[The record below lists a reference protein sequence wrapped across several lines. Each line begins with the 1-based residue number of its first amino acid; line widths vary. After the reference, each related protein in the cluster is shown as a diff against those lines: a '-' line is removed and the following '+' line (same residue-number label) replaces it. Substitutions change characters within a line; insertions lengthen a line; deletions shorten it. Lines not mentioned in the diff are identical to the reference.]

1 MKRIQALEQHD
12 RPREKLFA
20 KGASAL
26 SDEELLAIL
35 LGSGSREHCVRVLA
49 QKTLAVLDN
58 KNGNLQVSDLCA
70 LKGIGAAKGSVIA
83 AALEFSR
90 RRIRPEGI
98 AIRQPGDILP
108 LIQHLSDRKQE
119 HFICV
124 SLNGAHEVIATRVLT
139 VGLLNSSQIH
149 PREVFCD
156 PIVDR
161 ACSIVC
167 AHNHPSGNVKPS
179 PEDRRVTEI
188 LQDAGKLLGIN
199 FLDHIIF
206 SRRAY
211 YSFKE
216 DCEYAISR
224 TT

>member
-1 MKRIQALEQHD
+1 MKRIQAIEQHE
-12 RPREKLFA
+12 RPREKLLS
-20 KGASAL
+20 KGAMAL

-35 LGSGSREHCVRVLA
+35 LGSGGREQCVRVLA
-49 QKTLAVLDN
+49 RKALGVLN
-58 KNGNLQVSDLCA
+58 EKNGDFKVQDLCN
-70 LKGIGAAKGSVIA
+70 LKGIGAAKSSTIA

-98 AIRQPGDILP
+98 AIRQPGDIIP

-119 HFICV
+119 HFICI
-124 SLNGAHEVIATRVLT
+124 SLNGAHEVIATRILT
-139 VGLLNSSQIH
+139 IGLLNSSQIH

-161 ACSIVC
+161 ACSIIC
-167 AHNHPSGNVKPS
+167 AHNHPSGNVRPS

-199 FLDHIIF
+199 FLDHVIF

-216 DCEYAISR
+216 DCEYAI
-224 TT
+224 